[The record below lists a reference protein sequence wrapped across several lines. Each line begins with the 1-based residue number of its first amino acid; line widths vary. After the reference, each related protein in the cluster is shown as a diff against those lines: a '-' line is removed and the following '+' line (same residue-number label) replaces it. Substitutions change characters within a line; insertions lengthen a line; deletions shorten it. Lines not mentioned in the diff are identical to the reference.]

1 MAGDKDAT
9 EATHKDQNRERA
21 KASGDLDKVTD
32 YVEERQMD
40 VTKVADSMRDMLST
54 PTARND
60 LDASLMNVKIQ
71 QSDVQLIMEQL
82 ELEKKD
88 AERALRKAQGDVVRA
103 LCNLVD

>member
-1 MAGDKDAT
+1 MAGDKDAA
-9 EATHKDQNRERA
+9 EATNKDQNRERA

-60 LDASLMNVKIQ
+60 VDASLMNVKIQ

-82 ELEKKD
+82 ELEKKE

-103 LCNLVD
+103 LCNLVN